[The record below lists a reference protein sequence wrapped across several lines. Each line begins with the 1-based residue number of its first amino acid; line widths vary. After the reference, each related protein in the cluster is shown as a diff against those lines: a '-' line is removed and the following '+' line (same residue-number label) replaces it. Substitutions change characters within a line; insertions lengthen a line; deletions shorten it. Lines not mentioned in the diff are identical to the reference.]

1 MASRIREDGHVRP
14 TGSQSFTFVGD
25 DGSMYRVT
33 TITTIERLEGDEA
46 EQEIIR
52 ERNGS

>member
-1 MASRIREDGHVRP
+1 MGSERV
-14 TGSQSFTFVGD
+14 SQSFTFVGD

-33 TITTIERLEGDEA
+33 TVTTIVRLEGDDVEN
-46 EQEIIR
+46 EISR

>member
-1 MASRIREDGHVRP
+1 MTRIREDGHVSP
-14 TGSQSFTFVGD
+14 TGSRSFTFVGD

-33 TITTIERLEGDEA
+33 TITTIERLEGEDA
-46 EQEIIR
+46 EKAIIE